1 MAMAEPVAA
10 FEQGSH
16 GDAEVTEEGVREM
29 IESELANGVPGGGS
43 SNSSDGCDWSVE
55 PYPFNGVEPPASVG
69 PPPSPEHELYIV
81 YCNGEYRG
89 VEWLG
94 PGQAVDTIADTLI
107 ARFIKDLPIGISTIG
122 ARPEGRGVT
131 GIASYF
137 WVEGYQGQPINDS
150 LSAGGVTVAVSVT
163 LGTVTWDFGDGTPPL
178 TAGLG
183 EAWPERSSVSHNY
196 RDRGD
201 RTVTVT
207 IVLPAEYS
215 VNGGAVQ
222 QLSPVVRTATIPYVV
237 EEIQAVRNR

>member
-1 MAMAEPVAA
+1 MVA
-10 FEQGSH
+10 
-16 GDAEVTEEGVREM
+16 
-29 IESELANGVPGGGS
+29 N
-43 SNSSDGCDWSVE
+43 
-55 PYPFNGVEPPASVG
+55 
-69 PPPSPEHELYIV
+69 YI
-81 YCNGEYRG
+81 R
-89 VEWLG
+89 
-94 PGQAVDTIADTLI
+94 
-107 ARFIKDLPIGISTIG
+107 DLPIGISTIG

-163 LGTVTWDFGDGTPPL
+163 LGTVTWDFGDGTPPV

-183 EAWPERSSVSHNY
+183 EAWPERSSVRHGY

-207 IVLPAEYS
+207 VTLPAEFS

-222 QLSPVVRTATIPYVV
+222 QLPPVVRTATIPYVV